1 MILGEKLSCLYEL
14 LTIKI
19 KVLLPTSF
27 YFLANI
33 CVSRTLFRVIH
44 MLIAIISVAPIAL
57 NKVFLLKFPGW
68 FFIIR
73 WFEYNLTYLLFS
85 DVN

>member
-1 MILGEKLSCLYEL
+1 
-14 LTIKI
+14 
-19 KVLLPTSF
+19 
-27 YFLANI
+27 
-33 CVSRTLFRVIH
+33 
-44 MLIAIISVAPIAL
+44 MLIAIISVTPIAL